1 MRPGNRLIIFLL
13 IFSLAPLKTE
23 EKITTSPL
31 INLKDIKPSFDD
43 LNEKENQ
50 TLKKNLKVKKNRKS
64 Q

>member
-13 IFSLAPLKTE
+13 IFFSLAPLKTE

-43 LNEKENQ
+43 LNEK
-50 TLKKNLKVKKNRKS
+50 KKIKL
-64 Q
+64 